1 LPRADQQGMM
11 GALMAVSE
19 KKSEA
24 AGSEPGQSTLT
35 HRAASG
41 FFWMLGQTVG
51 SKIFGF
57 ATQIVLARLL
67 APRDFGLVALAYAAV
82 AFVAMIRNT
91 GIQQILVQRHK
102 HFRRWVN
109 PAFWFE
115 FSVGLATAAM
125 LVVAAPVA
133 AAVFHSRP
141 LIGLIL
147 VIAAAAPLS
156 PWYVVP
162 SAKLT
167 MEMRFRAIAA
177 VNIGYNLIAM
187 VVSILLAW
195 RGFGAYSF
203 VIPLPVAGVVRA
215 VWLWRLARPPIR
227 FRPQMRRWKFLIGDS
242 GYTLG
247 TGFIFSIL
255 AQAGSMALGLFYAK
269 AVVGQYFFAFNLS
282 TQIWQLLSQNLGNVL
297 LPALAKLQDDRPRQ
311 VAALLRAS
319 RMLAFVGVPM
329 SLLLA
334 VVAKPL
340 ILIVYGAK
348 WLPAVPVLQVLA
360 ISMAV
365 SLPGSLAYTALQS
378 QGRFRAVFIFTAL
391 QLPAFLAAAVVGAGL
406 GGAMGVSVGWLL
418 ANLIFSPLWIKIAG
432 GREVSWRRVA
442 AVYAGPFVAS
452 AAALAPA
459 AILILWWQTLAT
471 RYLLQGLLAAASLAA
486 IYPASSAALCREE
499 FSSFLQQA
507 RRLARKFFSGES
519 DG

>member
-1 LPRADQQGMM
+1 MYRLM
-11 GALMAVSE
+11 GDE
-19 KKSEA
+19 KIITTETP
-24 AGSEPGQSTLT
+24 PGESLARQSA
-35 HRAASG
+35 RG
-41 FFWMLGQTVG
+41 FFWMLAQTVG

-82 AFVAMIRNT
+82 AFVAVIRNT

-102 HFRRWVN
+102 HFRRWAN

-125 LVVAAPVA
+125 LAVAAPIA
-133 AAVFHSRP
+133 AAAFHSGT

-167 MEMRFRAIAA
+167 MDMRFRAIAA

-187 VVSILLAW
+187 VVSVLLAW
-195 RGFGAYSF
+195 RGSGAYSF

-215 VWLWRLARPPIR
+215 IWLWRLARPPIR
-227 FRPQMRRWKFLIGDS
+227 LRPQMRRWKFLIGDS
-242 GYTLG
+242 GYSLG

-255 AQAGSMALGLFYAK
+255 GQAGSMALGLFYAK

-282 TQIWQLLSQNLGNVL
+282 TQVWQLLSQNLGSVL

-311 VAALLRAS
+311 IAALLRAS
-319 RMLAFVGVPM
+319 RMLAFVGVPL

-348 WLPAVPVLQVLA
+348 WLPAAPVLCVLA
-360 ISMAV
+360 VAMALGV
-365 SLPGSLAYTALQS
+365 PSFAAYTAMQS
-378 QGRFRAVFIFTAL
+378 QGRFRTVFLFSAA
-391 QLPAFLAAAVVGAGL
+391 QLPCFLAAAIVGAPA
-406 GGAMGVSVGWLL
+406 GGALGVAVGWLL
-418 ANLIFSPLWIKIAG
+418 VNSFVSPLWFKIAG
-432 GREVSWRRVA
+432 GRVVGWRQVAGVYSGPLLA
-442 AVYAGPFVAS
+442 AVL
-452 AAALAPA
+452 ALAPA
-459 AILILWWQTLAT
+459 AALIAWWPPIAGQHIAQCVLAT
-471 RYLLQGLLAAASLAA
+471 ASLAGLYSA
-486 IYPASSAALCREE
+486 IGAAACPAE
-499 FSSFLQQA
+499 FGELMQRVKMGFG
-507 RRLARKFFSGES
+507 RLGGGGR
-519 DG
+519 